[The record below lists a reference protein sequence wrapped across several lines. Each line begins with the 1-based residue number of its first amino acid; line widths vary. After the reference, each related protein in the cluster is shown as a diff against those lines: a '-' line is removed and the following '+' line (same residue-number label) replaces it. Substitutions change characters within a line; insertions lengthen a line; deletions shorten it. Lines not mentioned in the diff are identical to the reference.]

1 MKQKLIDVLNLKYKK
16 DKNFNSSNRTDYN
29 IYANNLEELNQTL
42 LELDAF
48 VESDLITNLCVF
60 VRNED
65 QKYKILF
72 TVDFGYKDGIE

>member
-1 MKQKLIDVLNLKYKK
+1 MKQKLIDTLNSKYKK

-29 IYANNLEELNQTL
+29 IYAKNLEELNQTL

-65 QKYKILF
+65 RKYKILF